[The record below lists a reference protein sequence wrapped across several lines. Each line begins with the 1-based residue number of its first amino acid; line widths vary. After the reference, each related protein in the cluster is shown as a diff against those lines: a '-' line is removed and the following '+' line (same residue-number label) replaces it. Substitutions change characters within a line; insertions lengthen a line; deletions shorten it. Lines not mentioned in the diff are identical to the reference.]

1 MKERE
6 NPDTSARVVE
16 ESQDVS
22 ESHPPFLVFN
32 DAQKQQKRT
41 R

>member
-6 NPDTSARVVE
+6 NPDTSARVE

-22 ESHPPFLVFN
+22 ESHPPFFVFN

>member
-6 NPDTSARVVE
+6 NPDTSARVE

-22 ESHPPFLVFN
+22 ESHPPFFVSN
-32 DAQKQQKRT
+32 DAQKQKRT